1 MHLRNLFFAWLLTA
15 GLFLVAAGPSPAQVN
30 TVNLSGLVLD
40 PSGAS
45 VNGAKVTLKSVTTGA
60 ERTATSNVD
69 GRYEIVGVPPGS
81 YSLTIEAQGFA
92 TLTNKSLTLTL
103 GGSAEYSPQLAL
115 KTSTQTVSVVAGPE
129 FIEATKTDVSQTIT
143 TTQITNLPING
154 RNYINFTLLDSQA
167 NRDSAPS
174 IGAAPTSGLNF
185 GGQRARSN
193 EVSVDGADAV
203 DNSIN
208 GVRATVSQEAV
219 QEFQLITNNY
229 MPEYGRATG
238 GVVNIVTKSGS
249 NEIHGNIFGFLRHK
263 SIQAR
268 NPFSVQVDPVTGAVT
283 AVKQPFTRVQAGA
296 TIGGPIQK
304 DKTFY
309 FFSYE
314 ITRRQETG
322 FSDIGSSLPG
332 TGSFG
337 FVPSTTPAVP
347 GLTLLLTPQQQ
358 KFVNSPAVL
367 GAPGGIKV
375 VQQIFG
381 LAGSGS
387 SVALAGIDPGVV
399 AGASGVNFPFGPGP
413 GARFPLPID
422 CGILAPPTPCTA
434 SNLVPLP
441 TSFATL
447 NSLVGNYPVKEGTS
461 LYSLKLDHIWNSKNS
476 SFVRANVSPS
486 LITGIQVN
494 AQNQNF
500 GENAGSRTSL
510 QQTRDW
516 SLVGQHTTSLR
527 DNLFNE
533 LRYQFARRGLHY
545 GFSRLPG
552 GSQVG
557 VNMLGVA
564 FFGREP
570 FSTVDRIERR
580 NQWTDNMTWVKGGH
594 TFKFGGD
601 VNLIQVRSNNPTQIF
616 QLDYGGRYDFSGL
629 SASSLGLCPTPACTI
644 GGVPIPGFA
653 PAQAYGLG
661 LPGDFLQGAGSSGRP
676 FDNKT
681 LGVFLQDTWK
691 INSRLTLNYGVR
703 YDIEWTPT
711 FKPETA
717 LNAAAEPAMNVL
729 EGVPVDGNNVQ
740 PRIGFAWDP
749 TGSGKTVIR
758 GGYGLFFDHPLLA
771 VAFDSTTADGALS
784 SQLIFGPGTPTRS
797 AFGPDPAALNASS
810 IFQGV
815 LNAGIIPNVGYL
827 PGEQRFNPLLPN
839 SLFIDQNFLTDRVP
853 LTILPFTFPVAR
865 NFVYAYSQQANLTV
879 ERELGRDFKIGVS
892 YTYNR
897 GLHLNRARN
906 IDAVSD
912 PLLVSNDI
920 NAIESGLVPAGTN
933 PLLVQVPLAAPGSC
947 VATPGGG
954 SILIGPAPIAAT
966 GFPVGNTTC
975 STTPVGAIG
984 TAAIF
989 NYFRPSGPNPS
1000 FAGLVGGYQ
1009 NLVAIAKGFGFPAG
1023 FSAGGAFI
1031 PVPWSDVVQQESSG
1045 NSIYHGFTLSVSKRL
1060 SHHFQLFSNWTWSHA
1075 IDDSTDLQSLLEPQD
1090 NRFPNLERGNS
1101 TFDQRHRWVTSAVFE
1116 SPYTNSDSGF
1126 WPKLLANFTLA
1137 PIFDVSTGRPYTVLT
1152 GSDINLD
1159 FSSTTDRPSVAPPGT
1174 AGSTT
1179 SPFVKNVAFIP
1190 PTFCPGVP
1198 ASPFVPSPPVGCT
1211 GDLARNAFYRPGF
1224 FTIDLRV
1231 SRKFPIHERLN
1242 LEVIAEGFN
1251 MLNRLNVADVNLLCD
1266 PTSGSGAC
1274 NAGQPSAALDPRQFQ
1289 FALKVNW

>member
-1 MHLRNLFFAWLLTA
+1 MRLRNLFVAWLLIA
-15 GLFLVAAGPSPAQVN
+15 GLFLAVAGPSPAQVN

-45 VNGAKVTLKSVTTGA
+45 VNAAKITLKNVATGA
-60 ERTATSNVD
+60 ERTATSNAD

-81 YSLTIEAQGFA
+81 YSLTVEAQGFA

-115 KTSTQTVSVVAGPE
+115 KTSTQTVNVVAGPE
-129 FIEATKTDVSQTIT
+129 FIETTKTDVSQSIT

-203 DNSIN
+203 DNSVN

-249 NEIHGNIFGFLRHK
+249 NEVHGNIFGFLRHK

-268 NPFSVQVDPVTGAVT
+268 NPFSVQVNPATGAVT
-283 AVKQPFTRVQAGA
+283 AVKQPFTRVQAGV

-314 ITRRQETG
+314 ITRRQESG

-332 TGSFG
+332 TGPFG
-337 FVPSTTPAVP
+337 LVPSTTPAVP
-347 GLTLLLTPQQQ
+347 IPGLALLLTPQQQ
-358 KFVNSPAVL
+358 AFVNNPAVL
-367 GAPGGIKV
+367 GVPGGAGVKFI
-375 VQQIFG
+375 QTLYS

-387 SVALAGIDPGVV
+387 SVALSGIDPGLVS
-399 AGASGVNFPFGPGP
+399 GAGP
-413 GARFPLPID
+413 GARFPVPIS
-422 CGILAPPTPCTA
+422 G
-434 SNLVPLP
+434 NLVPLP
-441 TSFATL
+441 ASFVPM
-447 NSLVGNYPVKEGTS
+447 NSLIGNYPVKEGTS
-461 LYSLKLDHIWNSKNS
+461 LYSLKLDHIWNSMNS
-476 SFVRANVSPS
+476 SFVRASVTPS
-486 LITGIQVN
+486 LVTGIQVN

-510 QQTRDW
+510 QQSRD
-516 SLVGQHTTSLR
+516 LAIVGQHTTSFR

-533 LRYQFARRGLHY
+533 IRYQFARRGLHY
-545 GFSRLPG
+545 GFSQLPG
-552 GSQVG
+552 GSQVA
-557 VNMLGVA
+557 VNMLGFA

-580 NQWTDNMTWVKGGH
+580 NQWMDNLTWVKGGH

-601 VNLIQVRSNNPTQIF
+601 ANLIQIRSNNPTQIF
-616 QLDYGGRYDFSGL
+616 QLDYGGRYDFSSL
-629 SASSLGLCPTPACTI
+629 SPKDIPGLCPNPPACTI
-644 GGVPIPGFA
+644 GGVPIPSLS
-653 PAQAYGLG
+653 PVQAYGLG
-661 LPGDFLQGAGSSGRP
+661 IPGDFLQGAGSSGRA

-703 YDIEWTPT
+703 YDIEWTPI

-717 LNAAAEPAMNVL
+717 INAAAEPAMNVL
-729 EGVPVDGNNVQ
+729 EGIPVDSNNIQ

-758 GGYGLFFDHPLLA
+758 GGYGLFYDHPLLA

-784 SQLIFGPGTPTRS
+784 SQLIFAPGGATATPL
-797 AFGPDPAALNASS
+797 ALNPGALNASS

-815 LNAGIIPNVGYL
+815 LNTTGIPNVGYL
-827 PGEQRFNPLLPN
+827 PSEQRFNPLLPN
-839 SLFIDQNFLTDRVP
+839 SLFINQNFLTVGVP
-853 LTILPFTFPVAR
+853 LTVLPFTFPVAK

-879 ERELGRDFKIGVS
+879 ERELGRDFKIGLS

-906 IDAVSD
+906 VNAVSD
-912 PLLVSNDI
+912 PLLVSNDV
-920 NAIESGLVPAGTN
+920 NAIESGLVPPGTN
-933 PLLVQVPLAAPGSC
+933 PLGVQIPLAAPNSC

-975 STTPVGAIG
+975 STTPIGAIG
-984 TAAIF
+984 TAAVF

-1000 FAGLVGGYQ
+1000 FAGPLGGYPNLVG
-1009 NLVAIAKGFGFPAG
+1009 IAKAFGFPTG
-1023 FSAGGAFI
+1023 FSSGGVLI
-1031 PVPWSDVVQQESSG
+1031 PVPWSDAVQQESSG
-1045 NSIYHGFTLSVSKRL
+1045 NSIYHGFTLSLSKRL

-1090 NRFPNLERGNS
+1090 NRFANLERGNS

-1126 WPKLLANFTLA
+1126 WSKFLANFTLA

-1152 GSDINLD
+1152 GNDLNLD
-1159 FSSTTDRPSVAPPGT
+1159 FSSTTDRPSVAPTGT
-1174 AGSTT
+1174 PGSTN
-1179 SPFVKNVAFIP
+1179 SPFIKSVAFIP

-1198 ASPFVPSPPVGCT
+1198 ASAVVPSPPVGCT
-1211 GDLARNAFYRPGF
+1211 GNLARNAFYRPGF

-1242 LEVIAEGFN
+1242 FEVIAEGFN
-1251 MLNRLNVADVNLLCD
+1251 MLNRFNVADVNLLCD